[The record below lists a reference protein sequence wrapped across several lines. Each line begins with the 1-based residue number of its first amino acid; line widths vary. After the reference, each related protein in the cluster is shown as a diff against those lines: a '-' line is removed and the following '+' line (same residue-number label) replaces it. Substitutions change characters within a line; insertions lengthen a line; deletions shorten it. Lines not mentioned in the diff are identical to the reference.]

1 MKAVPG
7 RDLGLCPLEV
17 PAVAADQPLGPGRV
31 HGPLLALLTGGELE
45 RTGDA
50 HDANRIHDEDE
61 HQGKPAKYA
70 SSDFCRHGV
79 LPSFVSNP

>member
-1 MKAVPG
+1 
-7 RDLGLCPLEV
+7 
-17 PAVAADQPLGPGRV
+17 
-31 HGPLLALLTGGELE
+31 LLTGSELE